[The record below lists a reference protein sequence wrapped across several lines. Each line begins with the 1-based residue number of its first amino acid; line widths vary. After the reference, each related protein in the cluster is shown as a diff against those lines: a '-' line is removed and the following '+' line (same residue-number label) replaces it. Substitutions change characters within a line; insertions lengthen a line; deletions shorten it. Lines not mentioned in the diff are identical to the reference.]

1 MDTHQDLDL
10 PVDDNDDEPS
20 AAPSAAPTGVKIVVN
35 GRTVVHRHFLQ
46 QAMDAM
52 VRRAVAEEPLVSPH

>member
-1 MDTHQDLDL
+1 MNTHQDLDIR
-10 PVDDNDDEPS
+10 DDDDHDEPV
-20 AAPSAAPTGVKIVVN
+20 APATAPTGVKIVVN

-52 VRRAVAEEPLVSPH
+52 VRRAVAEEPLASPH